1 MSALGE
7 APVRNERTKR
17 VDASEAAPAPA
28 MVDTRA
34 ALAYRKP
41 TLRRLGVWNMFTRNN
56 SITGDQPYRMDFRF

>member
-41 TLRRLGVWNMFTRNN
+41 TLRRLGVWNMFTRNT
-56 SITGDQPYRMDFRF
+56 SITWDQPYRMDVGF